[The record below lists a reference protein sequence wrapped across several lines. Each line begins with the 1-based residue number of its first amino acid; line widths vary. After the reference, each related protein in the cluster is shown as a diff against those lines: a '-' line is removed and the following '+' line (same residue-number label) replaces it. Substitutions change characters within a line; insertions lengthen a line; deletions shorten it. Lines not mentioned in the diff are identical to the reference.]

1 MTALATSPPWI
12 DESLG
17 LWPLPTDFDPR
28 AFQLQGVRHALEH
41 RRTVLDI
48 GLGGGKTTIS
58 LAVAEAANSMAV
70 LVLCPAR
77 VTAVWRDEVDENAAR
92 QWVVWDGVVR
102 GARGPLKNPSVARR
116 VEALIEAH
124 QGARRIGR
132 PFMAVVNYE
141 AIDQTRMHQ
150 LLLGTEWDL
159 LVCDESHKIAGA
171 GGKRSMKISK
181 VAARV
186 RGRGGRV
193 LLATG
198 TLMPHSALSLYG
210 QFRALDPTVL
220 GSSWTAFKARY
231 AKWRVMREDT
241 RCATCHGPVRVTQP
255 TDDFALCP
263 ACGHCKVDKTPIYHL
278 TPRGDRIPDG
288 VLPEREDELM
298 ARVAPHIVRV
308 SQAELDAQTG
318 LHEPPPQLR
327 TTRLEADTRKAYDTL
342 EKDLIVR
349 VDQGVITA
357 QNAMINVLRLQQV
370 TSGYGVDADTGAEI
384 QLASPPEKA
393 RLLADELADYPVDE
407 PIVVFARFHHDFD
420 QIRIVCEAQGRR
432 YGEISGR
439 SAEGLDGKYM
449 SGDFDVVAVQPQ
461 AGGAGINLTR
471 ARIGI
476 FYSMDW
482 SLANFDQ
489 CKRRILRQGQTRHVT
504 FLVLAVEDTID
515 ISVFYALKRRRDIN
529 LAVLERLKTGAPQ

>member
-1 MTALATSPPWI
+1 MTALATPTDAPRATAS
-12 DESLG
+12 
-17 LWPLPTDFDPR
+17 WPLPTDFEPR
-28 AFQLQGVRHALEH
+28 PYQLDALRQIIDH
-41 RRTVLDI
+41 KRLALDH
-48 GLGGGKTTIS
+48 GLGAGKTTTS
-58 LAVAEAANSMAV
+58 LAVAEATQAMSV

-77 VTAVWRDEVDENAAR
+77 VTAVWSDEVSENAAR
-92 QWVVWDGVVR
+92 QWVVWSGQVQ

-116 VEALIEAH
+116 VESIIETH
-124 QGARRIGR
+124 QGARRINR

-141 AIDQTRMHQ
+141 AIDQRQMHE
-150 LLLGTEWDL
+150 LLLGTPWDL
-159 LVCDESHKIAGA
+159 VVCDESHKIAGA

-181 VAARV
+181 VTART
-186 RGRGGRV
+186 RDRGGRV
-193 LLATG
+193 ILATG

-210 QFRALDPTVL
+210 QFRTLDPSVL

-231 AKWRVMREDT
+231 AKWRILREDI
-241 RCATCHGPVRVTQP
+241 RCAGCRGPVRLTQP
-255 TDDFALCP
+255 TDTFAICP
-263 ACGHCKVDKTPIYHL
+263 GCGHVPVERTPIYHT

-288 VLPEREDELM
+288 VNPEMEADLM
-298 ARVAPHIVRV
+298 DRVRPYVHRV

-318 LHEPPPQLR
+318 LVEPPPQLR
-327 TTRLEADTRKAYDTL
+327 TTRFEPDTRKAYDTL

-349 VDQGVITA
+349 IGQGVITA
-357 QNAMINVLRLQQV
+357 QNAMVNVLRLQQI
-370 TSGYGVDADTGAEI
+370 TSGYGVDADSGQEI
-384 QLASPPEKA
+384 ALSTLPEKA
-393 RLLADELADYPVDE
+393 RLLADELADYPANE

-420 QIRIVCEAQGRR
+420 EIKRICAEQGRR

-439 SAEGLDGKYM
+439 SADGLDGKYM
-449 SGDFDVVAVQPQ
+449 SSDYDVVAVQPQ

-476 FYSMDW
+476 FYSLDW

-515 ISVFYALKRRRDIN
+515 ISVFYALKRRRDVN
-529 LAVLERLKTGAPQ
+529 TAVLDRLTPGATQ